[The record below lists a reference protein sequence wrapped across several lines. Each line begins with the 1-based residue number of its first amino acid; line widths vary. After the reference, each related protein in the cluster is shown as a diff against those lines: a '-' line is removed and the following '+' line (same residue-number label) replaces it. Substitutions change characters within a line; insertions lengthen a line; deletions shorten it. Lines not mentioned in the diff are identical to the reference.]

1 MHELRSVKQQ
11 LFLQSLGS
19 ESVGEQK
26 KSPTRIVDE
35 AAG

>member
-1 MHELRSVKQQ
+1 MHELGVCEL
-11 LFLQSLGS
+11 LFCPKPGS

-26 KSPTRIVDE
+26 KGLTRIVDE

>member
-19 ESVGEQK
+19 EGVGEQK